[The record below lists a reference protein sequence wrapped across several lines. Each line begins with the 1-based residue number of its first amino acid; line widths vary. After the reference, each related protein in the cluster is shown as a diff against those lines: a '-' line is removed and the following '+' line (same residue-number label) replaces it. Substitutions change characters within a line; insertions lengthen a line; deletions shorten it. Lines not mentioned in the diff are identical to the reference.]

1 MGLEIRWPETEAKKK
16 PKAGLRSIDIGLAA
30 GGRPLQQG
38 FQYNNSRT
46 HKTNLWIC
54 GNMLL
59 PFTHYIHH
67 TFFGE
72 KNALFF
78 KS

>member
-1 MGLEIRWPETEAKKK
+1 MGLEVRRPETEAKKK

-46 HKTNLWIC
+46 HKTNL
-54 GNMLL
+54 
-59 PFTHYIHH
+59 
-67 TFFGE
+67 
-72 KNALFF
+72 
-78 KS
+78 